1 MTQFHKKVGIPSG
14 TIEVDIWV
22 SDPFNLGPNE
32 RAIVFQVIDAVK
44 NAAQDWDILADG
56 AEELE

>member
-22 SDPFNLGPNE
+22 SDPFDLGPNE
-32 RAIVFQVIDAVK
+32 RAIVFQLVDAVTK
-44 NAAQDWDILADG
+44 AANDWDILAD
-56 AEELE
+56 AEELG